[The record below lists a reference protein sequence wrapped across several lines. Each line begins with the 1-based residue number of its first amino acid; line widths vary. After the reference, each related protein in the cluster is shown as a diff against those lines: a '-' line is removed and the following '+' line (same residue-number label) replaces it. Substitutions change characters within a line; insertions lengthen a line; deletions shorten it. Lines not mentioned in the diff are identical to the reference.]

1 MKILCALSHRNSKKM
16 FLPNSLIKSLK
27 HQENHLEK
35 EFSLLCWNVAKLT
48 LKSHYKEF
56 LNTLVEGYKLDI
68 LLLQEVKK
76 SLSHELELHD
86 YSYILSPNIE
96 TKNHIFGVLSA
107 FKSSCHGELSLL
119 TKKRELRCATHK
131 TTLLTHHK
139 ISEHTTLLIVNLH
152 AINFVHNSDFKN
164 ELREIYEAI
173 KMHNGAMIVAGD
185 FNTWNLK
192 RVHYLEEFSNDLELK
207 KVAFESEKDIKKV
220 FSNSLDYIFYRGL
233 EVTFATVVDS
243 KKISDHNPII
253 AKFCTV

>member
-1 MKILCALSHRNSKKM
+1 M
-16 FLPNSLIKSLK
+16 FLPKSLIKSLK

-48 LKSHYKEF
+48 LKRHYKEF
-56 LNTLVEGYKLDI
+56 LNTLIERYKLDV

-86 YSYILSPNIE
+86 YSYVLSPNIQ
-96 TKNHIFGVLSA
+96 TQKHVFGVLSA
-107 FKSSCHGELSLL
+107 FKSSCLGELSLL

-139 ISEHTTLLIVNLH
+139 TIDGVSLLIVNLH

-173 KMHNGAMIVAGD
+173 KTHSGAMIVAGD

-192 RVHYLEEFSNDLELK
+192 RVQYLGEFSDDLGLK
-207 KVAFESEKDIKKV
+207 KVEFESEKDIKKV
-220 FSNSLDYIFYRGL
+220 FSNSLDHIFYRGL
-233 EVTFATVVDS
+233 KVTFATVVDS

-253 AKFCTV
+253 ARFSTP

>member
-1 MKILCALSHRNSKKM
+1 M
-16 FLPNSLIKSLK
+16 FLPKSLIKSLK

-56 LNTLVEGYKLDI
+56 LNTLIERYKLDV

-86 YSYILSPNIE
+86 YSYVLSPNIQ
-96 TKNHIFGVLSA
+96 TQKHLFGVLSA
-107 FKSSCHGELSLL
+107 FKSSCLGELSLL

-139 ISEHTTLLIVNLH
+139 ISEHTMLLIVNLH

-173 KMHNGAMIVAGD
+173 KTHSGAMIVARD
-185 FNTWNLK
+185 FNTWNVK
-192 RVHYLEEFSNDLELK
+192 RVQYLGEFIDDLGLK
-207 KVAFESEKDIKKV
+207 KVTFESEKDIKKI

-233 EVTFATVVDS
+233 KVTFATVVDS

-253 AKFCTV
+253 ARFSTL

>member
-1 MKILCALSHRNSKKM
+1 M
-16 FLPNSLIKSLK
+16 FLPKSLIKSLK

-56 LNTLVEGYKLDI
+56 LNTLIERYKLDV

-86 YSYILSPNIE
+86 YSYVLSPNIQ
-96 TKNHIFGVLSA
+96 TQKHLFGVLSA
-107 FKSSCHGELSLL
+107 FKSSCLGELSLL

-139 ISEHTTLLIVNLH
+139 ISEHTMLLIVNLH

-173 KMHNGAMIVAGD
+173 KTHSGAMIVAGD

-192 RVHYLEEFSNDLELK
+192 RVQYLGEFIDDLGLK
-207 KVAFESEKDIKKV
+207 KVTFESEKDIKKI

-233 EVTFATVVDS
+233 KVTFATVVDS

-253 AKFCTV
+253 AKFSTL

>member
-1 MKILCALSHRNSKKM
+1 M
-16 FLPNSLIKSLK
+16 FRPNSLIKSLK
-27 HQENHLEK
+27 HQENHLER

-56 LNTLVEGYKLDI
+56 LNTLIECYKLDI

-86 YSYILSPNIE
+86 YSYVLSPNIQ
-96 TKNHIFGVLSA
+96 TKNHVFGVLSA
-107 FKSSCHGELSLL
+107 FKSSCQNELSLL

-139 ISEHTTLLIVNLH
+139 ISGDATLLIVNLH

-173 KMHNGAMIVAGD
+173 KTHSGAMIAAGD

-192 RVHYLEEFSNDLELK
+192 RVQYLTEFSDDLGLK

-243 KKISDHNPII
+243 KNISDHNPII
-253 AKFCTV
+253 AKFSTL

>member
-1 MKILCALSHRNSKKM
+1 M
-16 FLPNSLIKSLK
+16 FLPKSLIKSLK

-56 LNTLVEGYKLDI
+56 LNTLIERYKLDI

-86 YSYILSPNIE
+86 YSYVLSPNIQ
-96 TKNHIFGVLSA
+96 TQKHVFGVLSA
-107 FKSSCHGELSLL
+107 FKSSCLGELSLL

-139 ISEHTTLLIVNLH
+139 TFGGTSLLIVNLH
-152 AINFVHNSDFKN
+152 AINFVHNSDFQN

-173 KMHNGAMIVAGD
+173 KEHQGAMIVAGD

-192 RVHYLEEFSNDLELK
+192 RVQHLGEFSDDLGLK
-207 KVAFESEKDIKKV
+207 KVEFESEKSIKKV

-233 EVTFATVVDS
+233 KVTFATVVDS

-253 AKFCTV
+253 ARFSTL